1 MLKVFGFVRRNKRLS
16 HDDYRAAHVGYH
28 NSFGRRLNNIR
39 GYVLNVRA
47 NRAIGDSLGLLA
59 ERLTR
64 GEPAEFDALWDGWGQ
79 LMFDTRADY
88 LAARSPARDR
98 AGPDGLVADPMVA
111 QVGGDGAYLYTGS
124 PFQFHVAEHVVVPV
138 RRPERKIFKLVQFA
152 RRPAHLAPEE
162 FQAYWSGRY
171 AAHMARLPGLRGYI
185 INFRTP
191 LDVMTGFFE
200 PTADAFTPEGT
211 ALRETFYSAWDGIAE
226 LWFDR
231 AEQFVHG
238 RSDAAMA
245 AALDALEEDLFASV
259 FYREVDETIAVLPN
273 RAPAPPFY
281 HR

>member
-1 MLKVFGFVRRNKRLS
+1 MLKVFGFVRRNRQLS

-47 NRAIGDSLGLLA
+47 NRSVAESLGPLA

-64 GEPAEFDALWDGWGQ
+64 GEPAGFDELWDGWGQ
-79 LMFDTRADY
+79 LMFDTLDDY

-98 AGPDGLVADPMVA
+98 ARPEGLAEDPKVA

-124 PFQFHVAEHVVVPV
+124 PFQFHVVEHVSVPV

-152 RRPAHLAPEE
+152 KRPDNLSAEE
-162 FQAYWSGRY
+162 FRAYWSGRY
-171 AAHMARLPGLRGYI
+171 AAHVAQLPGLRGHI

-200 PTADAFTPEGT
+200 PDSDAFTPEGT
-211 ALRETFYSAWDGIAE
+211 AIRETFYSAWDGMAE
-226 LWFDR
+226 LWFDNPQ
-231 AEQFVHG
+231 QFVEA
-238 RSDAAMA
+238 RSGGDLA
-245 AALDALEEDLFASV
+245 AALDGLEEGLFASV
-259 FYREVDETIAVLPN
+259 FYREVDETIAVLPK
-273 RAPAPPFY
+273 RDPAPPFY